1 MHLAHNPE
9 LDFAALRAHLASQ
22 GFVQELANLL
32 DSDVYVHAGFARSS
46 ATTASAAAGW
56 EHTFALLQRA
66 DVEAD
71 LRRALMEWAENP
83 SEQLAQTIAAL
94 RALCEE
100 TGPLTDDDH
109 DLPREQKQKP
119 D

>member
-32 DSDVYVHAGFARSS
+32 DSDIYVHAGFARPSS
-46 ATTASAAAGW
+46 PTAQAAAGW
-56 EHTFALLQRA
+56 DHTFALCQRT
-66 DVEAD
+66 DLEAD

-83 SEQLAQTIAAL
+83 SEQLGQTIAAL

-100 TGPLTDDDH
+100 NGPTPDDEH
-109 DLPREQKQKP
+109 DRSREQKHKP
-119 D
+119 R